1 MAKKTNKTSHVLSL
15 LTNGADPEETSGQDL
30 AEERNVEK
38 QEKAVTEAAPM
49 EPAPQI
55 SASGDKRVVVVE
67 DQEEDISNKIL
78 DNLEKQLESQ
88 EAQKAGQ
95 ELQDTAQEPQ
105 TGVQASQ
112 PQTAAQEE
120 SQDAAQ
126 AAQTGVQ
133 ESQPQA
139 TVQESQTGVQE
150 SQPQT
155 AAQEPQTSVQESQSQ
170 AAAQEPQNTAQ
181 ESQTG
186 IQESQPQAAAQESQT
201 VAQESQPAARGAQD
215 GAEEYR
221 QIGTQKLQDLVADF
235 GEEECHIENVMEN
248 IISRTDLKKY
258 MDEYGV
264 CKCSRCCADVKA
276 LILTRLPSKYVV
288 VQKDSVAP
296 MIGFYENKFR
306 VMIFTEIL
314 KACLQVKEK
323 PRHNP

>member
-30 AEERNVEK
+30 AEEKNTEK

-49 EPAPQI
+49 ESAPQI
-55 SASGDKRVVVVE
+55 PASGDKRVVVVE

-88 EAQKAGQ
+88 EAQKTGQ
-95 ELQDTAQEPQ
+95 ESPEVGIHVQEAQGSVQDSQAAVQEP
-105 TGVQASQ
+105 Q
-112 PQTAAQEE
+112 PQTAVPE
-120 SQDAAQ
+120 SQNA
-126 AAQTGVQ
+126 VQ
-133 ESQPQA
+133 ESQP
-139 TVQESQTGVQE
+139 TT
-150 SQPQT
+150 
-155 AAQEPQTSVQESQSQ
+155 QEPQP
-170 AAAQEPQNTAQ
+170 A
-181 ESQTG
+181 
-186 IQESQPQAAAQESQT
+186 IQESQPQG
-201 VAQESQPAARGAQD
+201 VAQESQSVVQEPQPASQEPKTVFREPRNE
-215 GAEEYR
+215 AEEYR

>member
-15 LTNGADPEETSGQDL
+15 LTNGADLEETSGQDL
-30 AEERNVEK
+30 AEERNTEK

-49 EPAPQI
+49 ESAPQI
-55 SASGDKRVVVVE
+55 PASGDKRVVVVE
-67 DQEEDISNKIL
+67 DQEDDISNKIL

-95 ELQDTAQEPQ
+95 EAQEAGDTMQETQTMAQEPQ
-105 TGVQASQ
+105 STAQEVLQPQAAVAEESRNVEQEPQSAVQGQEPRAVVPESQPASQESQPVVPESQPESQEVQ
-112 PQTAAQEE
+112 PQTAAT
-120 SQDAAQ
+120 D
-126 AAQTGVQ
+126 
-133 ESQPQA
+133 
-139 TVQESQTGVQE
+139 
-150 SQPQT
+150 
-155 AAQEPQTSVQESQSQ
+155 
-170 AAAQEPQNTAQ
+170 
-181 ESQTG
+181 
-186 IQESQPQAAAQESQT
+186 
-201 VAQESQPAARGAQD
+201 SQPASQGDRSVFKGPRSET
-215 GAEEYR
+215 EEYR
-221 QIGTQKLQDLVADF
+221 QIGTQKLQDLVSDF

-323 PRHNP
+323 PRHKS

>member
-105 TGVQASQ
+105 T
-112 PQTAAQEE
+112 AAQEA
-120 SQDAAQ
+120 QDAAQ
-126 AAQTGVQ
+126 ASQTGVQ

-139 TVQESQTGVQE
+139 AVQEAQTGVQE
-150 SQPQT
+150 SQ
-155 AAQEPQTSVQESQSQ
+155 PQTSVQESQSQ

-235 GEEECHIENVMEN
+235 G
-248 IISRTDLKKY
+248 DG
-258 MDEYGV
+258 EYYF
-264 CKCSRCCADVKA
+264 
-276 LILTRLPSKYVV
+276 TH
-288 VQKDSVAP
+288 
-296 MIGFYENKFR
+296 GF
-306 VMIFTEIL
+306 
-314 KACLQVKEK
+314 EK
-323 PRHNP
+323 IYG

>member
-38 QEKAVTEAAPM
+38 QEAAPM

-105 TGVQASQ
+105 T
-112 PQTAAQEE
+112 AAQEA
-120 SQDAAQ
+120 QDAAQ
-126 AAQTGVQ
+126 ASQTGVQ

-139 TVQESQTGVQE
+139 AVQEAQTGVQE
-150 SQPQT
+150 SQ
-155 AAQEPQTSVQESQSQ
+155 PQTSVQESQSQ

>member
-1 MAKKTNKTSHVLSL
+1 MAKKTNKTSHVLNL
-15 LTNGADPEETSGQDL
+15 LTNGADSEETSGQDL
-30 AEERNVEK
+30 AEERNTEK

-95 ELQDTAQEPQ
+95 E
-105 TGVQASQ
+105 
-112 PQTAAQEE
+112 

-126 AAQTGVQ
+126 A
-133 ESQPQA
+133 
-139 TVQESQTGVQE
+139 SQTDVL
-150 SQPQT
+150 QP
-155 AAQEPQTSVQESQSQ
+155 Q
-170 AAAQEPQNTAQ
+170 AAAQEPQDTLQAP
-181 ESQTG
+181 QTG
-186 IQESQPQAAAQESQT
+186 IQASQPQTMAQEPQDAIQASQTGVQETQPQVVRQESQT
-201 VAQESQPAARGAQD
+201 VEESQPAAREPQSGV
-215 GAEEYR
+215 EEYR

-306 VMIFTEIL
+306 VMILTEIL
-314 KACLQVKEK
+314 KACMQVKEK

>member
-67 DQEEDISNKIL
+67 DQEEDIYNKIL

-105 TGVQASQ
+105 T
-112 PQTAAQEE
+112 AAQEA
-120 SQDAAQ
+120 QDAAQ
-126 AAQTGVQ
+126 ASQTGVQ

-139 TVQESQTGVQE
+139 AVQEAQTGVQE
-150 SQPQT
+150 SQ
-155 AAQEPQTSVQESQSQ
+155 PQTSVQESQSQ